1 MSKIY
6 EALLRAEQDR
16 ITADAQQTAVTKP
29 YSQPVA
35 ALVTE
40 APVQDLSAT
49 SPAPA
54 SAVTAPPAVQ
64 AVQAAPAVLA
74 APAHPPTVP
83 SIPVT
88 FAPVEPSPV
97 KMTPVQAPASTP
109 EYVPVSFVPA
119 AAPVLIE
126 AAAPAAPSLAQPFLA
141 APSLNAGIVDGANAV
156 AAAPHVQSAPTTP
169 VPVQTNWE
177 HAASY
182 ELPHLRTPAVE
193 ANPFATEASQS
204 SVPLPDSGPVKYRWA
219 TDSPITY
226 LDMNEVK
233 RFAWKPSLY
242 HLPALEERGRS
253 VEQFR
258 SLRSRM
264 HEFRDLNTLKSILVS
279 SGLPQEGKSF
289 IAANLAISFARHEA
303 SRVLLIDGDMRRS
316 SLHQLLGT
324 HSEPGLSEYLAGKAS
339 ILEIMQQASVPP
351 RTAAA
356 NSGLSSLTFIPAG
369 ADTNTAADLSGN
381 YRFDDLIKVLAPHF
395 DWIVVDSSPVNL
407 VADGVNLARAC
418 DGVLLVARAGV
429 TKFEAA
435 QRALIELKASNIL
448 GFVLNAVTKLP
459 QSGGYYGY
467 DSYDTYDS
475 LNTKEPE
482 PAVAR

>member
-40 APVQDLSAT
+40 TSAQDLSAT
-49 SPAPA
+49 APALA

-74 APAHPPTVP
+74 APANPPTVL

-97 KMTPVQAPASTP
+97 KMTPVQAPAAIP

-126 AAAPAAPSLAQPFLA
+126 TAAPAAPSPA
-141 APSLNAGIVDGANAV
+141 APFMNAGIVDAANAV
-156 AAAPHVQSAPTTP
+156 AAAPHVQSASTTP

-177 HAASY
+177 RAASY

-204 SVPLPDSGPVKYRWA
+204 SVPLPDPGPVKYRWA
-219 TDSPITY
+219 SDSPITY
-226 LDMNEVK
+226 LDINEVK

-264 HEFRDLNTLKSILVS
+264 HEFRDLNPLKSILVS